1 MMIVLNQSNEKWR
14 ADRIR
19 RLYTEGYGLPW
30 IVRHSPSSTLAEIAR
45 YTALP
50 YGVQGP
56 VFPLIEA
63 DFVRGRRYPGG
74 RGML

>member
-1 MMIVLNQSNEKWR
+1 MRDGEKKKFKRGRNMDQSNAKWR

-19 RLYTEGYGLPW
+19 RLYIEGYGLPW
-30 IVRHSPSSTLAEIAR
+30 IVRHSQSCTIDEIAR

-63 DFVRGRRYPGG
+63 DFVRG
-74 RGML
+74 